1 MRDPTKH
8 ADVLEAARDF
18 RNRTLVHMP
27 EPLQQFIYLGSTR
40 DYNSGLY
47 CHQGLALRFSE
58 EAVCEA
64 LADCHRQAFNDL
76 LSASL
81 EELVRQME
89 EYVKSTQAS
98 VKDFIVTWRELQ
110 PYRVAIPVG
119 TDSLSSE
126 FVFSNLKIALT
137 ILEANLASSS
147 SAAVSPGASPHL

>member
-1 MRDPTKH
+1 MGNPTKH

-18 RNRTLVHMP
+18 RHRTLVHMP
-27 EPLQQFIYLGSTR
+27 QPLQQFIYLGSTR

-89 EYVKSTQAS
+89 EYVKSTHAS

-110 PYRVAIPVG
+110 PYRVAVPVG

-137 ILEANLASSS
+137 ILEANLASPP
-147 SAAVSPGASPHL
+147 AASPGASPHP